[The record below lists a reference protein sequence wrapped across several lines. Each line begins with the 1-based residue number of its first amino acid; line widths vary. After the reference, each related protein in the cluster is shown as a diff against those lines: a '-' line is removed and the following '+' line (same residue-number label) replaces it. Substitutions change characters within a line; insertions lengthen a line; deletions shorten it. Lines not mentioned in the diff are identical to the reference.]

1 MENKILSIPFGMLI
15 PMVFGKFYCHKC
27 GERLKRNP
35 VKRTVK
41 PGDPDYFEHN
51 KIGRGKVMIGDVEV
65 TEYDLKCPNC
75 GHCIGY
81 DAQRIVAKI
90 QKKLSKKTLT
100 DRDLQEHTAEAKAK
114 MARETAILSAVLAVV
129 VLLAIFVLAY
139 FGIGR

>member
-1 MENKILSIPFGMLI
+1 MENKILSIPFGMFI
-15 PMVFGKFYCHKC
+15 PIAFGKFYCHKC
-27 GERLKRNP
+27 GERLKRNS

-41 PGDPDYFEHN
+41 PGDPDYFEHS
-51 KIGRGKVMIGDVEV
+51 KIGHRFMDGDVEV

-75 GHCIGY
+75 GHCVGY

-90 QKKLSKKTLT
+90 QKKFSKKTLT